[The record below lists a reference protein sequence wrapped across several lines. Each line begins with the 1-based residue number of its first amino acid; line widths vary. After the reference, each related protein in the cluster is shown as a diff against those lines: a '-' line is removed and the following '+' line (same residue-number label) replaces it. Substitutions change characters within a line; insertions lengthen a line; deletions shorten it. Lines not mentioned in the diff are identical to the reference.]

1 MKIVDSRRRYGS
13 PLLIVLL
20 AFGGAGLATFGSNSV
35 ADTSFELQDYRGKVV
50 VLDFWASWC
59 VPCRHSFPWMNQMQQ
74 KYAGDG
80 LVIIGVNMDAN
91 ADDAAAFLNDY
102 PAEFVIVPDSRG
114 ELATRFA
121 IEAMPSSFVID
132 REGNVVASHLG
143 FQSRKT
149 DEYEANI
156 KQVLFIKED

>member
-1 MKIVDSRRRYGS
+1 MKIANSRRRYGS
-13 PLLIVLL
+13 PLLLVLL
-20 AFGGAGLATFGSNSV
+20 AFGGAGLAASGSNSV

-59 VPCRHSFPWMNQMQQ
+59 VPCRRSFPWMNRMQQ

-91 ADDAAAFLNDY
+91 AEDAAAFLREY
-102 PAEFVIVPDSRG
+102 PAEFAIVPDSSG
-114 ELATRFA
+114 QLATQFA

-143 FQSRKT
+143 FQSKKT

-156 KQVLFIKED
+156 KQVLFSKED

>member
-1 MKIVDSRRRYGS
+1 MIVWLAISGAC
-13 PLLIVLL
+13 LLV
-20 AFGGAGLATFGSNSV
+20 FGSASF
-35 ADTSFELQDYRGKVV
+35 ADTRFELENYRGKVV

-91 ADDAAAFLNDY
+91 ADDAAAFLHEF

-114 ELATRFA
+114 ELATQFA

-132 REGNVVASHLG
+132 REGNVVISHLG

-149 DEYEANI
+149 DEYESNI
-156 KQVLFIKED
+156 KQVLFGKED

>member
-1 MKIVDSRRRYGS
+1 MKLTDSRCRYGS
-13 PLLIVLL
+13 PILIAWL
-20 AFGGAGLATFGSNSV
+20 ALGGAGLVAFGSTSA
-35 ADTSFELQDYRGKVV
+35 ADSTFELQDYRGKVV

-74 KYAGDG
+74 KYGGDG

-91 ADDAAAFLNDY
+91 ADDAAAFLHDF
-102 PAEFVIVPDSRG
+102 PAEFVIVPDSGG
-114 ELATRFA
+114 ELATKFA

-156 KQVLFIKED
+156 KQVLFSKED